1 MLTFDQLVTETTTL
15 ITEIMPWDLS
25 ELLNKTTTLLLLDVR
40 EPDEFKTLH
49 IEHSIN
55 VPRGILEPAAE
66 FGYDET
72 EPILANARDQQI
84 IVVCRSGRRS
94 CLAAHTLQQS
104 GFKRVISLKT
114 GLRGWNDYD
123 QPLVNEENLQVDGDL
138 AEEYLKPKS

>member
-72 EPILANARDQQI
+72 EPILVNARDQQI